1 MDRSTRKAI
10 KRVFIAIPVLCFAL
24 VLIPRITLFF
34 LACGLIDVSRN
45 KGKTRL
51 MYRRYFMGNGIP
63 TWLLS
68 PFNLLIDLFS
78 KRNPGLHTL
87 DDFPAEYRAEIETVL
102 NTFKER
108 KEEIIAD
115 IDGAMGDSKRGMYVY
130 RWYGKRQIQ
139 NIEAFNG
146 EFKYLKTIAVSVFSG
161 KQSTTWHY
169 GPLRLSYR
177 ILYNLTPVETDKI
190 YIECNGKKHYWHENP
205 LYIFDDTLFHR
216 SVNELDALRYCVFM
230 DIARPSRFPGVIDFL
245 LSFVSAVADRVKSIF
260 YKNWRMIG
268 VGQKAPSAGS

>member
-1 MDRSTRKAI
+1 MDRNTRKAI
-10 KRVFIAIPVLCFAL
+10 KRVFIAVPVLCFAL
-24 VLIPRITLFF
+24 VLIPRITLF
-34 LACGLIDVSRN
+34 LIACGLIDVGRN

-68 PFNLLIDLFS
+68 PFNLLVDLFS

-87 DDFPAEYRAEIETVL
+87 DDFPADYRSEIETVL
-102 NTFKER
+102 STFKER
-108 KEEIIAD
+108 KDEIIAD
-115 IDGAMGDSKRGMYVY
+115 IDAEMGDSKRGMYVY

-139 NIEAFNG
+139 NIDALNG
-146 EFKYLKTIAVSVFSG
+146 DFKYLKTIAVSVFSG
-161 KQSTTWHY
+161 KESTTWHY

-190 YIECNGKKHYWHENP
+190 YIECNGKKHYWHEEP

-216 SVNELDALRYCVFM
+216 SVNELDSLRYCVFM

-245 LSFVSAVADRVKSIF
+245 LNFVSAVADRVKSVF

-268 VGQKAPSAGS
+268 VGQKATSAGS